1 MIVILVFCIFA
12 IIIFVLAALKQS
24 ETHRKSIESFN
35 EEMYYDMTEYEKK
48 IYYDVIDVF
57 KEVLSRHPTIDELF
71 FEFKNIKNG
80 KYYVTDLRDKLIK
93 SLENIN
99 IAQGSQYMEQPAPI
113 AETIEEESEV
123 VEEEEYDD
131 DDDHSEE
138 YIIADAT
145 TPLDVNQKPVPF
157 AITRPNIHDR
167 RSLVVHANVEKSKK
181 CDRLKLSVD
190 NSRHPLARLQHD
202 RNMDQLKFHC
212 ANEK

>member
-12 IIIFVLAALKQS
+12 IIIFVLAALKHR
-24 ETHRKSIESFN
+24 ETHRKTIESFN

-71 FEFKNIKNG
+71 SEFKNIKNG
-80 KYYVTDLRDKLIK
+80 RYYVTDLRDKLIK

-99 IAQGSQYMEQPAPI
+99 ISQGSQYMEQPAPI
-113 AETIEEESEV
+113 
-123 VEEEEYDD
+123 VEEEEIEEEEDD
-131 DDDHSEE
+131 IDDHSEE

-181 CDRLKLSVD
+181 CDRLKLSID

>member
-12 IIIFVLAALKQS
+12 IIIFVLAALKQR

-57 KEVLSRHPTIDELF
+57 KEVLSRHPTIEELF
-71 FEFKNIKNG
+71 SEFKNIKNG

-93 SLENIN
+93 SLEHTN

-123 VEEEEYDD
+123 VEEEEDD
-131 DDDHSEE
+131 HYDDDHSEE

-145 TPLDVNQKPVPF
+145 TPLDVNQKPFHSPSRDRTYTTGDRSWF
-157 AITRPNIHDR
+157 TRTLKSRRNAI
-167 RSLVVHANVEKSKK
+167 S
-181 CDRLKLSVD
+181 
-190 NSRHPLARLQHD
+190 
-202 RNMDQLKFHC
+202 
-212 ANEK
+212 